1 MMRAAIWKQI
11 AVVFLSAVVLSFL
24 TASLFSDGDE
34 DQEPDSIAL
43 RLPGGETGRVVDLTD
58 ETNPITADIR
68 ERPAELE
75 QEQRQRRALE
85 ALAAAREAQPAVRA
99 VPAVDPHPNMLGFV
113 KRPYWLDEAAAADP
127 FHVLEMWHDGR
138 FTYLRTDA
146 GSRPALYE
154 QSEPGGDD
162 LLPLGMYPATEGL
175 YVVDGVAREGGWMR
189 IGNDWAQW
197 RLDGPEDGR

>member
-1 MMRAAIWKQI
+1 M
-11 AVVFLSAVVLSFL
+11 
-24 TASLFSDGDE
+24 
-34 DQEPDSIAL
+34 
-43 RLPGGETGRVVDLTD
+43 
-58 ETNPITADIR
+58 
-68 ERPAELE
+68 
-75 QEQRQRRALE
+75 
-85 ALAAAREAQPAVRA
+85 RA

-175 YVVDGVAREGGWMR
+175 YVVDPVAREGGWMR
-189 IGNDWAQW
+189 IGNDWAEW
-197 RLDGPEDGR
+197 RLDGPEDER

>member
-24 TASLFSDGDE
+24 TASLFSDGENAVDGAVDADRVRAMTPNMRAKAE
-34 DQEPDSIAL
+34 AVEREL
-43 RLPGGETGRVVDLTD
+43 RRH
-58 ETNPITADIR
+58 
-68 ERPAELE
+68 
-75 QEQRQRRALE
+75 
-85 ALAAAREAQPAVRA
+85 AREAMVRERDSSLAVVPGVVQPRA
-99 VPAVDPHPNMLGFV
+99 GRLGFV
-113 KRPYWLDEAAAADP
+113 KCLYWLDEAAAADP

-154 QSEPGGDD
+154 QSETGGDD
-162 LLPLGMYPATEGL
+162 LLPLGMYLATEGL
-175 YVVDGVAREGGWMR
+175 YVVDPVAREGGWMR